1 MGVLDKIININKIN
15 NILTEIEETT
25 IYFEEKELSNNI
37 TVLKLLAPTN
47 KNYMVV
53 FEQDNEIKTEFL
65 NKCNSEII
73 DFILERTQPLSI
85 TNV

>member
-15 NILTEIEETT
+15 NILIELDETT

-37 TVLKLLAPTN
+37 TVLKLLASTN

-53 FEQDNEIKTEFL
+53 FEQDNEIKTDFL
-65 NKCNSEII
+65 YNCNSEII
-73 DFILERTQPLSI
+73 EFILIELILRC
-85 TNV
+85 